1 MIPHPSLGKPRKNI
15 YLTLTTMPPSTN
27 HMYGNRGGRGG
38 IFLKP
43 EVRAAKEAMGWEARA
58 QYRGE
63 PMAGPLKVEVYLFWP
78 DNRKHDTDNN
88 KALFDALNGIV
99 WLDDGQIFRQTVE
112 KFLGQANPHVEIIVS
127 PYTPKLDGNR
137 RRASSKLRAAL

>member
-1 MIPHPSLGKPRKNI
+1 MIARPRLGFPRKNI
-15 YLTLTTMPPSTN
+15 RLTLTTMPPSTN
-27 HMYGNRGGRGG
+27 HMYGNRGGG

-63 PMAGPLKVEVYLFWP
+63 PLAGRLKVSVKLYWK

-99 WLDDGQIFRQTVE
+99 WLDDGQIEDLRVQ
-112 KFLGQANPHVEIIVS
+112 KFHGQDNPRVEIEVAPMHRI
-127 PYTPKLDGNR
+127 
-137 RRASSKLRAAL
+137 A